1 LGVSNYDLGI
11 GDAEELFN
19 ALGAYSETSSDYF
32 RAVHDYNLAVAA
44 LGKAVGKEIT
54 DLDYDQ

>member
-1 LGVSNYDLGI
+1 VSNFDLGL
-11 GDAEELFN
+11 GEAEDLFH

-44 LGKAVGKEIT
+44 LSRATGREIA
-54 DLDYDQ
+54 DLDYEP